1 MKKYSSGNAT
11 VTVQE
16 DMTEMFM
23 GFLKLV
29 APGAE
34 AIMDAEL
41 KRIEKEAKSL
51 LPKEIN
57 KATIQQKEFQK
68 RASRSLSAVSKWMP
82 VAK

>member
-16 DMTEMFM
+16 DMTQMFM

-34 AIMDAEL
+34 AIMDTC
-41 KRIEKEAKSL
+41 L
-51 LPKEIN
+51 LYTSDAADE
-57 KATIQQKEFQK
+57 
-68 RASRSLSAVSKWMP
+68 
-82 VAK
+82 

>member
-41 KRIEKEAKSL
+41 KPKRTGQKESQ

-57 KATIQQKEFQK
+57 KETI
-68 RASRSLSAVSKWMP
+68 
-82 VAK
+82 